1 MRRRFPLWLLLGL
14 VLVLALAAGSGA
26 FSSSPPS
33 PAQRAAALES
43 VIRCPT
49 CEDLSVADSSA
60 EAAVTVRATIRRL
73 VARGESDQ
81 QIKDY
86 LVARYGAAIILDPPA
101 SGWSLLVWV
110 LPIAG
115 GVAAFG
121 VLAWVLVTRRRQAP
135 ADPTAAAA
143 AEERAEASAG
153 LDDLDQRRRFL
164 EQSLADAF
172 AEHRAGDLSDD
183 DYQVLRRR
191 DTARL
196 AVLDLRVAALTRAEA
211 AEGGGPRPAEPPATA
226 AEGTEVATA
235 GTPSSGTSDH
245 SGGAGDPA
253 PGAPATARA
262 RRTRRQRFLVGGAVT
277 AFASALVLLVALYA
291 GNQLPGEAITG
302 NVSLS
307 QQQQAAQT
315 LAQAA
320 ALENENQLGEA
331 AQLYDKVLAK
341 DPKNEVAL
349 AQLGWLEY
357 EIGQNGADASLIA
370 DGRAKLE
377 QAVKLNPDDYAVRL
391 YLGTV
396 LLQTDHDA
404 AGAVAQYERFLA
416 ADPPGAVLAQAAPTL
431 RQAYAQA
438 GVPVPAPVPAT

>member
-121 VLAWVLVTRRRQAP
+121 VLAWVLVNRRRQAP

-438 GVPVPAPVPAT
+438 GVPVPAQVPAT

>member
-1 MRRRFPLWLLLGL
+1 MNR
-14 VLVLALAAGSGA
+14 LALRTATV
-26 FSSSPPS
+26 
-33 PAQRAAALES
+33 AAALFL
-43 VIRCPT
+43 T
-49 CEDLSVADSSA
+49 L
-60 EAAVTVRATIRRL
+60 
-73 VARGESDQ
+73 
-81 QIKDY
+81 
-86 LVARYGAAIILDPPA
+86 GAA
-101 SGWSLLVWV
+101 
-110 LPIAG
+110 
-115 GVAAFG
+115 
-121 VLAWVLVTRRRQAP
+121 
-135 ADPTAAAA
+135 
-143 AEERAEASAG
+143 
-153 LDDLDQRRRFL
+153 
-164 EQSLADAF
+164 AF
-172 AEHRAGDLSDD
+172 ATGQR
-183 DYQVLRRR
+183 
-191 DTARL
+191 
-196 AVLDLRVAALTRAEA
+196 
-211 AEGGGPRPAEPPATA
+211 
-226 AEGTEVATA
+226 EGTSQRAPGTA
-235 GTPSSGTSDH
+235 G
-245 SGGAGDPA
+245 AEKI
-253 PGAPATARA
+253 
-262 RRTRRQRFLVGGAVT
+262 
-277 AFASALVLLVALYA
+277 
-291 GNQLPGEAITG
+291 EAITG

-438 GVPVPAPVPAT
+438 GVPVPAQVPAP